1 MKRLIA
7 NENILK
13 NGFTNL
19 DEILTQVSEES
30 VIKALENHI
39 EKFFNVKFFAD
50 YYFKPGDGTN
60 NIKKLEFKKI
70 LPAIVDNVMF
80 DGQILRNNNDFY
92 KELLIDDEV
101 PQNAKNSI
109 FQEILDK
116 YAKQLITNMTGTNC
130 LAYRLS
136 QKVTDYAL
144 IEHKDWFKREEK
156 KDKKDIND
164 YIRRDKQVP
173 WSVVKNSDEP
183 IGTKFHTKDL
193 DFDNRDYPFIVL
205 DKSLVIKGKKGQS
218 HTQALH
224 DFMEKHSDENESYE
238 QASEHLQGGW
248 KRYIAEDVIEDIL
261 QSDTVCFGHVKNKI
275 AFVDTWENCSV
286 EDVANLI
293 QSELNVNKVYE
304 STRLGNDFYNKRV
317 ARLIPKYNP
326 KLQKMNFEFMKF
338 YKKNR
343 R

>member
-13 NGFTNL
+13 NGFTSL
-19 DEILTQVSEES
+19 EEILTQVSEES

-39 EKFFNVKFFAD
+39 ERNFNVKFFSD
-50 YYFKPGDGTN
+50 NYFKPYDGKN
-60 NIKKLEFKKI
+60 NIKKLEFVKMI
-70 LPAIVDNVMF
+70 PAIADSIMF
-80 DGQILRNNNDFY
+80 DGRILNNNSEFY

-101 PQNAKNSI
+101 PQNAKNKI
-109 FQEILDK
+109 LQEALTK
-116 YAKQLITNMTGTNC
+116 YGDDLLTKFTGTNC
-130 LAYRLS
+130 LAYRLNR
-136 QKVTDYAL
+136 KVMDYAL
-144 IEHKDWFKREEK
+144 IEHKDWFKKEEK

-238 QASEHLQGGW
+238 RASEHLQGGW
-248 KRYIAEDVIEDIL
+248 KRYVAQNVIEDIL

-304 STRLGNDFYNKRV
+304 STRLGSDFYNKRV

-338 YKKNR
+338 YRENKK
-343 R
+343 

>member
-13 NGFTNL
+13 NGFTSL
-19 DEILTQVSEES
+19 DDILTQVSEES

-39 EKFFNVKFFAD
+39 EKNFNIKAFSD
-50 YYFKPGDGTN
+50 NYFKPYGDGKN
-60 NIKKLEFKKI
+60 NIKKLEFSRM
-70 LPAIVDNVMF
+70 LPAIADNVQY
-80 DGQILRNNNDFY
+80 DGQVLYKNDDFY

-101 PQNAKNSI
+101 PANAKNKI
-109 FQEILDK
+109 IQEALDK
-116 YAKQLITNMTGTNC
+116 YGDDSITNFTGTNC
-130 LAYRLS
+130 LAYRLCK
-136 QKVTDYAL
+136 KVNDYAL
-144 IEHKDWFKREEK
+144 IEHKDWFKKEENK
-156 KDKKDIND
+156 KNIND
-164 YIRRDKQVP
+164 YIRKDKQVP
-173 WSVVKNSDEP
+173 WSVVKDSDEP
-183 IGTKFHTKDL
+183 IGTKFHTKYL

-224 DFMEKHSDENESYE
+224 DFMEKHSNENESYE
-238 QASEHLQGGW
+238 QAAENLQGGW
-248 KRYIAEDVIEDIL
+248 KRYVAKDVIEDVL

-286 EDVANLI
+286 EDVASLI
-293 QSELNVNKVYE
+293 QSELNVKKVYE
-304 STRLGNDFYNKRV
+304 STCLGNDFYNKRV
-317 ARLIPKYNP
+317 ARLVPRYNR
-326 KLQKMNFEFMKF
+326 KLQKMNIDFMKF